1 MMSMAAMGRA
11 RRGRSYMVCIVFAA
25 CGAWIS
31 SLDRPFVGALK
42 AEAVLQRSR
51 RQALPELLTLAESA
65 EDQALEA
72 EVDANFKSISPQDMA
87 TLQLR
92 LSQSEGD
99 SRKPIQRLL
108 ASIQKS
114 MESRMEAA
122 TKDIEALM
130 QSSGNIEANI
140 RDCLD
145 RQENVLPIIAVLQM
159 NIARAQKTQN
169 QQLERALTFLYN
181 TINEQMES
189 QVPMVNR
196 VLSRCLSTED
206 SDARR
211 ELLKAYFAEDSE
223 EEKPQL
229 MAQAIVGL
237 VKEAQGQR
245 GQKGF
250 DLKSALERIR
260 EVALDVGVVQGEV
273 CAPEV
278 QDTFME
284 DMEPLFDAYANL

>member
-1 MMSMAAMGRA
+1 
-11 RRGRSYMVCIVFAA
+11 
-25 CGAWIS
+25 
-31 SLDRPFVGALK
+31 
-42 AEAVLQRSR
+42 
-51 RQALPELLTLAESA
+51 
-65 EDQALEA
+65 
-72 EVDANFKSISPQDMA
+72 
-87 TLQLR
+87 
-92 LSQSEGD
+92 
-99 SRKPIQRLL
+99 
-108 ASIQKS
+108 
-114 MESRMEAA
+114 
-122 TKDIEALM
+122 M

-159 NIARAQKTQN
+159 NIARAQKAQN

-196 VLSRCLSTED
+196 D

-211 ELLKAYFAEDSE
+211 ELLKAYFAEESEE